1 METNTKILN
10 KEFESAS
17 PEKKRVMIAQDV
29 IRFLDQERILAYPG
43 TYFNVPELSFG
54 AMRKI
59 NKEIELCEVLREVK
73 ECELCAIGGM
83 FYSAVMN
90 HNNLKVSDVY
100 SIERLYLGISDGIFI
115 SGLKLVDYLEKFFS
129 RKMLRLIETAF
140 EGDVVED
147 VFSDSDVPEVLA
159 AIAFYNRYDDPKE
172 IMIAIME
179 NIINNN
185 GEFKP

>member
-1 METNTKILN
+1 MAKPRIFVSSTYYDLKYIRADLDRFIREQGYESVLN
-10 KEFESAS
+10 EKGHIPYGSA
-17 PEKKRVMIAQDV
+17 EK
-29 IRFLDQERILAYPG
+29 LEEYC
-43 TYFNVPELSFG
+43 Y
-54 AMRKI
+54 
-59 NKEIELCEVLREVK
+59 KEIELCEVLREVK

-100 SIERLYLGISDGIFI
+100 SIERLYSDGIFI

-172 IMIAIME
+172 TMIAIME
-179 NIINNN
+179 NIINND